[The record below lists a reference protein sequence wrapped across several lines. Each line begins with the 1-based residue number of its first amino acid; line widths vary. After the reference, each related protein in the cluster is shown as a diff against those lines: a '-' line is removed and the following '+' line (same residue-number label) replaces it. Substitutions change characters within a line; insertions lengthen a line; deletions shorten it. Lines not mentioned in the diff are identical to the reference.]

1 MIFLKE
7 YFIEWQS
14 YIYLWNKMLYRTLPF
29 SCIDLVQEWL
39 RYLVAFFYSI
49 YREIFVIC
57 IKASSFLGFHN
68 DIITVLW
75 CQIYTFI
82 DGCRVAFKQS
92 CTCSI
97 KFHKNNKKIK
107 WQQTLHLT
115 YNQILSPIH
124 ARKRCLEYRVYNT
137 FYYVHVSLV
146 TMLLIQVSE
155 SRLSALIN
163 LLPEVSSITNIH
175 QFFSLFKII
184 ILKIFVA
191 WLMICIIIFFLL

>member
-1 MIFLKE
+1 M
-7 YFIEWQS
+7 
-14 YIYLWNKMLYRTLPF
+14 T
-29 SCIDLVQEWL
+29 
-39 RYLVAFFYSI
+39 
-49 YREIFVIC
+49 
-57 IKASSFLGFHN
+57 SS
-68 DIITVLW
+68 VLW
-75 CQIYTFI
+75 CQVYTFI

-191 WLMICIIIFFLL
+191 WLMICIIIFFLLYYYNVCGLILLYMGISRISHQRWFSWLFEGYLVMMFWSGVVNRIIYAVLFFFTIDCVW